1 MFKINDYVVYG
12 LTGVCLIADIK
23 IEKNFSNDEIECY
36 ILQPVYHDKMIIKT
50 PVDNPKVL
58 MREIISKDEVLSII
72 ASIPEKKTN
81 WINNVRLRKE
91 YFKTALRTGKSEE
104 LIKIIKTIYL
114 EKVERSSIGKRLM
127 QIDEDTMKIAE
138 KQLYEEFAIALN
150 ISPDEVASYIIG
162 HISY

>member
-12 LTGVCLIADIK
+12 LTGVCLIIDIK
-23 IEKNFSNDEIECY
+23 IEKNFSDDEIECY

-50 PVDNPKVL
+50 PVNNPKVL

-91 YFKTALRTGKSEE
+91 YFKAALRTGRSEE

-114 EKVERSSIGKRLM
+114 EKEERSNSGKRIM
-127 QIDEDTMKIAE
+127 QTDENTMKLAE
-138 KQLYEEFAIALN
+138 KRLYEEFAIALN
-150 ISPDEVASYIIG
+150 ISPDEVASYIHS
-162 HISY
+162 HILH